1 MALDSDTLQQLLDTL
16 TRFVSERLRPLE
28 SQIAADDRIP
38 DAIVKEMKD
47 LGLFGLTIP
56 LAYGGLG

>member
-16 TRFVSERLRPLE
+16 TRFVNERLRPLE
-28 SQIAADDRIP
+28 SKTAADDRIP
-38 DAIVKEMKD
+38 QEVVEEMKA

-56 LAYGGLG
+56 